1 MIIIIVIIIL
11 NENIMYYENDVKLG
25 IEKPLS
31 LHPQP
36 PFLILNPLSP
46 SNLYVS
52 NLSQISSR
60 PVVDKDLNMY
70 I

>member
-1 MIIIIVIIIL
+1 
-11 NENIMYYENDVKLG
+11 MYYENDVKLG

-52 NLSQISSR
+52 NFSQISSR